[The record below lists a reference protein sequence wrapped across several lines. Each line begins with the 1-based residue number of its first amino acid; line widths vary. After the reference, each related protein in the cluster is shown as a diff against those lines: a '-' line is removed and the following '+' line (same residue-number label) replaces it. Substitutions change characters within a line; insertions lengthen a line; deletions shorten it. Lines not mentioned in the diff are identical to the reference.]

1 MKYTRE
7 ILSLGYLN
15 AVPPHYPLQ
24 VFPRIITTL
33 KGAKEAHLA
42 ENVLEMALTYAK
54 NA

>member
-33 KGAKEAHLA
+33 KGAKAHLA